1 MPPLEAKK
9 ALFRLCMQEV
19 EPGDEERKLMLIDVR
34 KAHLNG
40 KVDAEESVYVE
51 LPPESHRPGKCARLK
66 RWLYGMRPAANAWE
80 RDFRE
85 KLESIGFVC
94 GVAAPTVFHNYAT
107 DVSCVV
113 HGDDFTFLGR
123 DGDLR
128 KIEKTMRSWW
138 DLKLRGI
145 LGSGDS
151 DDKELTL
158 LNRTLRWHG
167 DSLEYEAD
175 PRHAREIIEQL
186 GLQEGSNGIEAPSK
200 KVTAAELREAVEL
213 DPSSATRY
221 RALAAKANYL
231 AMDRADVQYATKEVS
246 RDMSA
251 PSSVSW
257 SRLKQLA
264 RYLVRYPRTSWHFR
278 RTPRAQLDSIDVFS
292 DSDWAACVASR
303 KSTSGG
309 IVSWGGTA
317 VKTWSSTQQTVSRSS
332 GEAELY
338 ALVKAASE
346 GLGMVAL
353 LSELGRKVQLRVHCD
368 SSAAIGIAN
377 RSGLGKCRHLDVQL
391 LWIQGAIRGGGVRLF
406 KCPGLLNPADL
417 LTKVMGRADI
427 APKLELVGG
436 FYLGDLEYSQVVGG
450 CWNVAPTI
458 GIAVHRA
465 LAAKYSTADGSTSY
479 APTRQVGL
487 VGGAML
493 RARRVRADSV
503 LRGALA

>member
-1 MPPLEAKK
+1 
-9 ALFRLCMQEV
+9 
-19 EPGDEERKLMLIDVR
+19 
-34 KAHLNG
+34 
-40 KVDAEESVYVE
+40 
-51 LPPESHRPGKCARLK
+51 
-66 RWLYGMRPAANAWE
+66 
-80 RDFRE
+80 
-85 KLESIGFVC
+85 
-94 GVAAPTVFHNYAT
+94 
-107 DVSCVV
+107 
-113 HGDDFTFLGR
+113 
-123 DGDLR
+123 
-128 KIEKTMRSWW
+128 MRSWW
-138 DLKLRGI
+138 YLKLRGI

-158 LNRTLRWHG
+158 LNRTRRWHG

-186 GLQEGSNGIEAPSK
+186 GLQEDSKGIESPSK

-309 IVSWGGTA
+309 VISWGGTA

-391 LWIQGAIRGGGVRLF
+391 LWIQGAIRGGGVHLF

-436 FYLGDLEYSQVVGG
+436 FYLCDLEYSQVVGG
-450 CWNVAPTI
+450 GVLECSAHN
-458 GIAVHRA
+458 R
-465 LAAKYSTADGSTSY
+465 YSGSSG
-479 APTRQVGL
+479 ARGL
-487 VGGAML
+487 
-493 RARRVRADSV
+493 
-503 LRGALA
+503 